1 MNYDVACALA
11 PETPYN
17 LLSKPLVSSNQLY
30 DINFLDNRDYDWP
43 VIYVRIYNLIGNI
56 RRERKKIP
64 ERNGIIGSQVETIKS
79 CLYAGIG
86 E

>member
-1 MNYDVACALA
+1 M
-11 PETPYN
+11 T
-17 LLSKPLVSSNQLY
+17 
-30 DINFLDNRDYDWP
+30 
-43 VIYVRIYNLIGNI
+43 YVRIHNLIGNI